1 MQAET
6 RVSKGVSGAVLT
18 LYMIN
23 YKMIFDGMVLK
34 EGTEKVHEL
43 SFELGTK
50 IKLIKR
56 NFLVEKTDDFEKGIL
71 IYLKDP
77 KNVD

>member
-43 SFELGTK
+43 PLELGTK